1 MSWWQKCHGGTNV
14 LFYNR
19 WDKCL
24 ILAIGGTNV
33 MVALMSGGTCVS
45 GRNDS
50 GTYDGGTKVAPPLLG
65 YVPISFYYL
74 SQEESSFSRFKIMS
88 FYKY

>member
-33 MVALMSGGTCVS
+33 TVALMSGGTCVS

-50 GTYDGGTKVAPPLLG
+50 GTYDSGTKVAPPN
-65 YVPISFYYL
+65 
-74 SQEESSFSRFKIMS
+74 RMNNR
-88 FYKY
+88 

>member
-1 MSWWQKCHGGTNV
+1 MSH
-14 LFYNR
+14 LSYR

-50 GTYDGGTKVAPPLLG
+50 GTYDGGTKVAPP
-65 YVPISFYYL
+65 
-74 SQEESSFSRFKIMS
+74 
-88 FYKY
+88 